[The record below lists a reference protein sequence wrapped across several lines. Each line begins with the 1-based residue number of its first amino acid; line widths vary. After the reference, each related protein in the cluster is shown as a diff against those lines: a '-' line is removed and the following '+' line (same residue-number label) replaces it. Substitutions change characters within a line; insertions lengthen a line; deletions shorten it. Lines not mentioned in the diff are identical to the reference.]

1 MGSKKTE
8 KKAASSRE
16 NGKLGGR
23 PNKNILYNNAV
34 DQLISMIDAG
44 ECEPY
49 LRHTTMYDYIKDE
62 ILDLRS
68 IEEDFSWEKER
79 EIIRIIKKE
88 YKKEYGDSFNDAYP
102 EIDIWLKSHKI
113 TDDIILE
120 SGLIRIKYAE
130 VKTY

>member
-1 MGSKKTE
+1 
-8 KKAASSRE
+8 
-16 NGKLGGR
+16 
-23 PNKNILYNNAV
+23 
-34 DQLISMIDAG
+34 MIDAG

-79 EIIRIIKKE
+79 EIIRIIKKNT
-88 YKKEYGDSFNDAYP
+88 KKSMGILLMTLYP

-130 VKTY
+130 VKNLLESWEYVIEQREE